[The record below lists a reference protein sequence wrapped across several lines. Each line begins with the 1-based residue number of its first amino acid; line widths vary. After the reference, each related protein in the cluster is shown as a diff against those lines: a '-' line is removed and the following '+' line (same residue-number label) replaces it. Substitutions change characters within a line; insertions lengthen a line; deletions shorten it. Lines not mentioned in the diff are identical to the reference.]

1 MTNPTPSARQTC
13 SPESPRPTDA
23 TGRWEHTNVE
33 EVGYQEDGWPGGDWQ
48 SYRCKDCGLTWE
60 EELPQ

>member
-1 MTNPTPSARQTC
+1 MNFVETVAQIKALSLANETAF
-13 SPESPRPTDA
+13 PRIPVKVV
-23 TGRWEHTNVE
+23 VE